1 MKVLF
6 EKAFLSCIQSAEVL
20 YFPNLGWTDADAQQL
35 AHAIAYIPKLMPVAR
50 EQRDRRRRFK
60 DLVDALVG
68 GKSDELQHLI
78 LSNNPFASAEPL
90 IELLRSTKVPK
101 LRELDILRCAL
112 DDDSRKELKEACAGR
127 SLPVKLHDGTGT
139 AERLSKVASRIR
151 AASRPGRAVEIHQN
165 DQAIAERN
173 SYIFASPDERSR
185 SRKRWASTAVPGRPV
200 VGEFRAVAEMLSCV
214 RGIGRQET

>member
-1 MKVLF
+1 MHSKCRGAL
-6 EKAFLSCIQSAEVL
+6 LRIW
-20 YFPNLGWTDADAQQL
+20 GGRRRRAQC
-35 AHAIAYIPKLMPVAR
+35 AAIAYIPKLKCLSLENNEIGDAGL
-50 EQRDRRRRFK
+50 K

-127 SLPVKLHDGTGT
+127 SPPVKLHDGTGT
-139 AERLSKVASRIR
+139 FERLSKVASRIR
-151 AASRPGRAVEIHQN
+151 AASRLGRAVEIHQN

-185 SRKRWASTAVPGRPV
+185 SRKRWASTAGLPAGRSW
-200 VGEFRAVAEMLSCV
+200 GNFRAVAEMLSLRARHRAAGDV
-214 RGIGRQET
+214 VAS